1 MKLQQEILAKEKKLE
16 DIIVLNEALLN
27 ERLIGL

>member
-16 DIIVLNEALLN
+16 DIIELNEALLN